1 MFAVYSLTIGK
12 LISKMYKY
20 SMYWN
25 KYVYV
30 IHLNEPF
37 LNYSKQVNKNRQGT
51 IIYQNLWEIM
61 QYRK

>member
-30 IHLNEPF
+30 IHLIEPF
-37 LNYSKQVNKNRQGT
+37 LN
-51 IIYQNLWEIM
+51 
-61 QYRK
+61 